1 MIPEGSQVRDGKE
14 SVKFMQVLDR
24 RIFFKLKDM
33 AKSRGVTVQEL
44 IRVLV
49 IPDWM
54 RKSQEE
60 NRRTED
66 RRRHRRLA
74 GPACRPA
81 EGAETGGAGRRQQE
95 GCPNRFQLVGGRQEW
110 RAVFF
115 FAYPPERVGNRF
127 CKQ

>member
-24 RIFFKLKDM
+24 GIFLKLKQL
-33 AKSRGVTVQEL
+33 ARNRGVTVQEL

-74 GPACRPA
+74 GPALAPA
-81 EGAETGGAGRRQQE
+81 EAVSTVRRQRRKRDD
-95 GCPNRFQLVGGRQEW
+95 CKIQLRSLAEDKG
-110 RAVFF
+110 
-115 FAYPPERVGNRF
+115 
-127 CKQ
+127 

>member
-1 MIPEGSQVRDGKE
+1 MRDGKE

-24 RIFFKLKDM
+24 GIFLKLKQL

-60 NRRTED
+60 LKRTEQ
-66 RRRHRRLA
+66 RRRHRRLE
-74 GPACRPA
+74 GPA
-81 EGAETGGAGRRQQE
+81 
-95 GCPNRFQLVGGRQEW
+95 
-110 RAVFF
+110 RAPVQ
-115 FAYPPERVGNRF
+115 AVASVRPERR
-127 CKQ
+127 KR

>member
-1 MIPEGSQVRDGKE
+1 MRDGKE

-24 RIFFKLKDM
+24 GIFLKLKEM

-60 NRRTED
+60 TRRTD
-66 RRRHRRLA
+66 KRRRHRRLA
-74 GPACRPA
+74 APARS
-81 EGAETGGAGRRQQE
+81 T
-95 GCPNRFQLVGGRQEW
+95 VH
-110 RAVFF
+110 AV
-115 FAYPPERVGNRF
+115 ATVRPERR
-127 CKQ
+127 KR

>member
-1 MIPEGSQVRDGKE
+1 MVSGRLAGLRDGKE

-24 RIFFKLKDM
+24 GIFFKLKDL

-54 RKSQEE
+54 RKSQEDF
-60 NRRTED
+60 RRIEG

-74 GPACRPA
+74 GPARGPV
-81 EGAETGGAGRRQQE
+81 GAVATVR
-95 GCPNRFQLVGGRQEW
+95 
-110 RAVFF
+110 
-115 FAYPPERVGNRF
+115 PERR
-127 CKQ
+127 KR

>member
-1 MIPEGSQVRDGKE
+1 MILEGSQVRDGKE

-33 AKSRGVTVQEL
+33 ARNRGVTVQEL

-60 NRRTED
+60 NRRTEY

-74 GPACRPA
+74 GPARGPA
-81 EGAETGGAGRRQQE
+81 Q
-95 GCPNRFQLVGGRQEW
+95 
-110 RAVFF
+110 AVSTVR
-115 FAYPPERVGNRF
+115 PERR
-127 CKQ
+127 KR

>member
-1 MIPEGSQVRDGKE
+1 
-14 SVKFMQVLDR
+14 MQVLDR
-24 RIFFKLKDM
+24 GIFLKLKAL

-74 GPACRPA
+74 GAARRPA
-81 EGAETGGAGRRQQE
+81 RAGSAGRPE
-95 GCPNRFQLVGGRQEW
+95 GRKKKEFINHLPLVWVGEKW
-110 RAVFF
+110 RKFF
-115 FAYPPERVGNRF
+115 FFLKPPGGGG
-127 CKQ
+127 KDLIKKKKK

>member
-1 MIPEGSQVRDGKE
+1 MILEGSQVRDGKE

-24 RIFFKLKDM
+24 GIFLKLKDM
-33 AKSRGVTVQEL
+33 ARSRGVTVQEL

-60 NRRTED
+60 FRRTVE

-74 GPACRPA
+74 GAAP
-81 EGAETGGAGRRQQE
+81 GANPTVADAGAGRRERE
-95 GCPNRFQLVGGRQEW
+95 GGGK
-110 RAVFF
+110 
-115 FAYPPERVGNRF
+115 P
-127 CKQ
+127 

>member
-1 MIPEGSQVRDGKE
+1 
-14 SVKFMQVLDR
+14 MQVLDR
-24 RIFFKLKDM
+24 GIFLKLKAL

-60 NRRTED
+60 LRRTED

-74 GPACRPA
+74 GPARRPRHA
-81 EGAETGGAGRRQQE
+81 LATGRPPPRKRE
-95 GCPNRFQLVGGRQEW
+95 RVCILPPPGGRS
-110 RAVFF
+110 RRPRIKIL
-115 FAYPPERVGNRF
+115 PPPF
-127 CKQ
+127 PTALS

>member
-1 MIPEGSQVRDGKE
+1 MRDGKE

-24 RIFFKLKDM
+24 GIFLKLKDL

-54 RKSQEE
+54 RKSQEDT
-60 NRRTED
+60 RRIED

-74 GPACRPA
+74 GPARGQVHTVA
-81 EGAETGGAGRRQQE
+81 TVR
-95 GCPNRFQLVGGRQEW
+95 
-110 RAVFF
+110 
-115 FAYPPERVGNRF
+115 PERR
-127 CKQ
+127 KR

>member
-1 MIPEGSQVRDGKE
+1 MRDGKE

-24 RIFFKLKDM
+24 GIFLKLKDL

-60 NRRTED
+60 IKRTEE

-74 GPACRPA
+74 SPVRSP
-81 EGAETGGAGRRQQE
+81 
-95 GCPNRFQLVGGRQEW
+95 VS
-110 RAVFF
+110 AV
-115 FAYPPERVGNRF
+115 ATVRPERR
-127 CKQ
+127 KR

>member
-1 MIPEGSQVRDGKE
+1 MRDGKE

-24 RIFFKLKDM
+24 GIFLKLKDL

-60 NRRTED
+60 SRRGED

-74 GPACRPA
+74 GPIRSP
-81 EGAETGGAGRRQQE
+81 
-95 GCPNRFQLVGGRQEW
+95 VH
-110 RAVFF
+110 AV
-115 FAYPPERVGNRF
+115 AAVRPERR
-127 CKQ
+127 KR

>member
-1 MIPEGSQVRDGKE
+1 
-14 SVKFMQVLDR
+14 MQVLDR
-24 RIFFKLKDM
+24 GIFLKLKAL

-60 NRRTED
+60 YRRTEE

-74 GPACRPA
+74 GAGARAGYAVATVRRGGPA
-81 EGAETGGAGRRQQE
+81 GGGSSLFAAGGER
-95 GCPNRFQLVGGRQEW
+95 GRAALGRNFSGPFLFVW
-110 RAVFF
+110 SAR
-115 FAYPPERVGNRF
+115 
-127 CKQ
+127 

>member
-1 MIPEGSQVRDGKE
+1 MRDGKE

-24 RIFFKLKDM
+24 GIFLKLKDL
-33 AKSRGVTVQEL
+33 ARSRGVTVQEL

-60 NRRTED
+60 YRRTEE

-74 GPACRPA
+74 GPARSPVHA
-81 EGAETGGAGRRQQE
+81 LATAR
-95 GCPNRFQLVGGRQEW
+95 
-110 RAVFF
+110 
-115 FAYPPERVGNRF
+115 PERR
-127 CKQ
+127 KR

>member
-1 MIPEGSQVRDGKE
+1 MRDGKE

-24 RIFFKLKDM
+24 SIFLKLKEL

-54 RKSQEE
+54 RKSQEDV
-60 NRRTED
+60 RRTEE

-74 GPACRPA
+74 GP
-81 EGAETGGAGRRQQE
+81 GRV
-95 GCPNRFQLVGGRQEW
+95 PVH
-110 RAVFF
+110 AV
-115 FAYPPERVGNRF
+115 ATVRR
-127 CKQ
+127 KR